1 MTFKQ
6 KVEEIL
12 DPRCRGV
19 VNGEAI
25 KRCALFNG
33 DVYLDCKECRLDRIL
48 AAYKEAVEGMPL
60 HPYPEDGVFEPTSIV
75 RAGFN
80 SGAEMQLEA
89 CKEHLQ
95 KEAPDFL

>member
-48 AAYKEAVEGMPL
+48 AAYKERVEGIPKL
-60 HPYPEDGVFEPTSIV
+60 ALKTGSDNK
-75 RAGFN
+75 AGCMTDCILFN
-80 SGAEMQLEA
+80 SGADEQYEA
-89 CKEHLQ
+89 CKEHLL
-95 KEAPDFL
+95 EAIDGH